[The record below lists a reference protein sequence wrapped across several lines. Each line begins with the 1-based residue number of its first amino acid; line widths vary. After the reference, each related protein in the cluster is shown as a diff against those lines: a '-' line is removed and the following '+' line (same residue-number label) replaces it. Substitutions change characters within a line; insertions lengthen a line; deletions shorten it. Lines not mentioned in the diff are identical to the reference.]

1 MGKLRGSSGAAA
13 EPWKQLFM
21 ATSLFITMDIES
33 NGQVESGVRGRLIS
47 EDPRPLW
54 GHALKSGIIC
64 IGAFLAVDLLY
75 AIPSD
80 LTSYGS
86 YSFNPWLFI
95 ALLAIGVIM
104 FLAYSIDETRV
115 RVYAEGIETYRLLL
129 GGRFIT
135 WDKFKNQ
142 WMDEDMEVRRGMTF
156 EQAIQNMEKIM
167 IVQVSQFDRIVVGP
181 PMTNL
186 EEAWSVI
193 SSNVSEVEEIHAS
206 DFVDDR

>member
-1 MGKLRGSSGAAA
+1 M
-13 EPWKQLFM
+13 
-21 ATSLFITMDIES
+21 
-33 NGQVESGVRGRLIS
+33 
-47 EDPRPLW
+47 
-54 GHALKSGIIC
+54 
-64 IGAFLAVDLLY
+64 DLLY